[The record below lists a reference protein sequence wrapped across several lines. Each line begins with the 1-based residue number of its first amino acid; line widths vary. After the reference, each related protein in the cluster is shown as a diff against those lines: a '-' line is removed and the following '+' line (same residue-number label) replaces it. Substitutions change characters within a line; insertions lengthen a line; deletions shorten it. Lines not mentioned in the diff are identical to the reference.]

1 MGQHKLHKKCVQDV
15 HNRLKSSHQCH
26 KEYPLFRDG
35 GNVHFIDTVGFP
47 HADKQHFKPIAVEC
61 ESGSSASQRES
72 NKRDLEE
79 FKRRYPEAE
88 IFQVGNAD
96 EIDFE
101 KLKRNNNALFRQP
114 LKPIIPFKQPVKNY
128 TFQPWKRKF

>member
-1 MGQHKLHKKCVQDV
+1 MGQNKLHKKCVQDV
-15 HNRLKSSHQCH
+15 HNRLKGTHQCY

-47 HADKQHFKPIAVEC
+47 HSDKQHLKPIAVEC

-79 FKRRYPEAE
+79 FKKRYPETE
-88 IFQVGNAD
+88 IFQVGGAD
-96 EIDFE
+96 EVDFE
-101 KLKRNNNALFRQP
+101 RLKRNSKPLLRPPIKPNVNFR
-114 LKPIIPFKQPVKNY
+114 NY
-128 TFQPWKRKF
+128 LLLW